1 MMPELL
7 NYEECAKLFPGKPAR
22 WVRDFL
28 VRQNRVDVVKL
39 GRDRFV
45 VKASLEKL
53 VARSTRKGHEF
64 AFMPERVAR
73 MYRARRNAKEA

>member
-7 NYEECAKLFPGKPAR
+7 SYEECAKLFPGKPAR

-28 VRQNRVDVVKL
+28 VRPRRVDVVKI

-45 VKASLEKL
+45 VKASLERL
-53 VARSTRKGHEF
+53 VARSTRAGFQF
-64 AFMPERVAR
+64 AVMPR
-73 MYRARRNAKEA
+73 RAAATYKEA

>member
-7 NYEECAKLFPGKPAR
+7 NYEECAKLFLGKPAR

-28 VRQNRVDVVKL
+28 VRQKRVDVVKI

-53 VARSTRKGHEF
+53 VAQSTRKGYDF

-73 MYRARRNAKEA
+73 MYKAKRNAKEA